1 MGQLLYLQQEAFALK
16 KYNNKTIKMKFFK
29 YTLFVLGGI
38 MALNVIGGLF
48 MGRAIP
54 ILWVIMIAFFIGG
67 ALIKIK
73 K

>member
-1 MGQLLYLQQEAFALK
+1 
-16 KYNNKTIKMKFFK
+16 MKILK

-54 ILWVIMIAFFIGG
+54 LLWVIMIAFFIGG